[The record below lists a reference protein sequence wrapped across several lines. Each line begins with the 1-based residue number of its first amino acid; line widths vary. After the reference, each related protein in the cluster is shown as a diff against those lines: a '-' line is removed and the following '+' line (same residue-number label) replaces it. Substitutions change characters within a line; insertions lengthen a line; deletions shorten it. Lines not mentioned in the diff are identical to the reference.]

1 MQEQKRWERFIPML
15 ICGKTI
21 GIVGLGNIG
30 KEIARMSKAYGM
42 KVLGTR
48 RSVREVTGGRN
59 VDLLLPSS
67 RMNELLAQ
75 SDFVVLAVP
84 SITETVNLIG
94 RRELKS
100 MKPGAF
106 LVNIARGSVIDED
119 ALIWALENNIIAG
132 AGLDTF
138 AEEPLQPHSRLWH
151 FPNVI
156 ITPHLAGRLE
166 NYYDVATDIF
176 CENLKRYLSGKRL
189 IKLVNKK
196 RGY

>member
-1 MQEQKRWERFIPML
+1 ML